1 MKNSCTNPEFKKGAE
16 RIIERAA
23 RVANRLGARRW
34 KEYKA
39 LKRRKALNSGGEDWA
54 GPSGSATFCKSA
66 EI

>member
-39 LKRRKALNSGGEDWA
+39 LKKKEGLKLGR
-54 GPSGSATFCKSA
+54 
-66 EI
+66 